1 MVLKDSIDE
10 IFDQLCSVLLKL
22 TNEQYSLQSKALF
35 NASIGQHVRHII
47 ELFLCLDNGYKTGVI
62 NYEKR
67 ERNPALE
74 TDRILAVEKLS
85 LISNSIARKDQVL
98 LLEANYR
105 EHTENTFFVSTNYWR
120 EIIYNLEHTVH
131 HMALIRVALNEL
143 TDIVVPQEFGV
154 AASTIRHQ
162 KKCAQ

>member
-1 MVLKDSIDE
+1 VVLKDSIDE
-10 IFDQLCSVLLKL
+10 IFDQLCAVLLNL

-105 EHTENTFFVSTNYWR
+105 EHTENTFIVSTNYWR